1 MITLKKL
8 KWSNCFSYGS
18 DNELQLDGNTVT
30 QIIGTNGMGKSS
42 IPLIIEEA
50 LYNKNSKGIKKAD
63 IPNRYVNDG
72 YDIELDF
79 EKDGNSYSIQINRK
93 SSIKILLI
101 KDGEDISSH
110 TATNTYKTIQ
120 DIIGIDFKTFSQLV
134 YQNTNASLQFL
145 TATDTNRKKFLID
158 LLRLDEYVQLF
169 EVFKEASRDSS
180 SKLIEVT
187 SEINTIE
194 RWLQTNNLD
203 GMIVQELLNFE
214 IDTEED
220 EKSFRSLSIELANI
234 SEKNKKILS
243 NNKYKDLLSKI
254 NLDYINRIEVTKKES
269 YDEYQKEVGQ
279 LEAAKK
285 ASERMLEKLEKLGD
299 VCPTCEQEVDAE
311 FKNNLITQEKT
322 LIDSLKERKRS
333 NEKIIYRIKNNNAQ
347 FDIKEKGKK
356 EWEDLFRNIDNSLPS
371 EILNEEELKYK
382 LSDVSNRLKAAKKKI
397 EDIAKEN
404 EKRTKQNTRIEIIQS
419 QTNDFIEKLEAAKKL
434 LNEYKELDSNLEILK
449 KAFST
454 NGLLAYKIEN
464 LVKELE
470 QLANTYLAE
479 LSDGRFT
486 LEFIVSNDKLNVQ
499 ITDNENIVDILALSS
514 GELARVN
521 TATLIAIRKL
531 MSSIS
536 KSKINIL
543 FLDEVINVLDD
554 SGREKM
560 VEVLLQEDLN
570 TYVVSHGWTHPL
582 LEKIEVINV
591 LDDSG
596 REKMVEV
603 LLQEDLNTYVVSHG
617 WTHPLLEKVEV
628 VKEGNVSKL
637 EW

>member
-1 MITLKKL
+1 MITLKQL
-8 KWSNCFSYGS
+8 KWNNCFSYGS
-18 DNELQLDGNTVT
+18 DNELDLSDNTVT

-42 IPLIIEEA
+42 IPLIIEEI

-63 IPNRYVNDG
+63 IPNRYINDG
-72 YDIELDF
+72 YNIFLSF
-79 EKDGNSYSIQINRK
+79 EKDGSNYEIRVDRK
-93 SSIKILLI
+93 SSIKVKLE

-120 DIIGIDFKTFSQLV
+120 EILGIDFKTFSQLV

-158 LLRLDEYVQLF
+158 LLHLDEYVILF
-169 EVFKEASRDSS
+169 EVFKEASRESS
-180 SKLIEVT
+180 NKVIELT

-194 RWLQTNNLD
+194 KWLDTNKLESTNILPMLNL
-203 GMIVQELLNFE
+203 E
-214 IDTEED
+214 INTEEE
-220 EKSFRSLSIELANI
+220 EKEFRSLSIELENI
-234 SEKNKKILS
+234 SEKNKKILT
-243 NNKYKDLLSKI
+243 NNQYKELLNKI
-254 NLDYINRIEVTKKES
+254 NLDEITSIEISEKES
-269 YDEYQKEVGQ
+269 YDEYQKEAGQ
-279 LEAAKK
+279 LDAAMK
-285 ASERMLEKLEKLGD
+285 ASRRMLDKLQKLGD
-299 VCPTCEQEVDAE
+299 VCPTCEQEVDTK
-311 FKNNLITQEKT
+311 FKDNLINEETA
-322 LIDSLKERKRS
+322 LLASMDIRKRT
-333 NEKIIYRIKNNNAQ
+333 NEKLITKIKRNNAL
-347 FDIKEKGKK
+347 FDKKQKTQK
-356 EWEDLFRNIDNSLPS
+356 EWEELYRSIDKTLPP
-371 EILNEEELKYK
+371 ETINKAELE
-382 LSDVSNRLKAAKKKI
+382 VKI
-397 EDIAKEN
+397 EEVKTKLLEAKQKIEKIAKEN
-404 EKRTKQNTRIEIIQS
+404 EKRTKSNTRIEIIQN
-419 QTNDFIEKLEAAKKL
+419 QTDGFIEKLNTAKEI
-434 LNEYKELDSNLEILK
+434 LNQQRDLDTNLEILK

-470 QLANTYLAE
+470 ELTNTYLAE

-536 KSKINIL
+536 KSRINIL

-582 LEKIEVINV
+582 LEKIEV
-591 LDDSG
+591 
-596 REKMVEV
+596 
-603 LLQEDLNTYVVSHG
+603 
-617 WTHPLLEKVEV
+617 
-628 VKEGNVSKL
+628 VKDGNVSRL